1 MGIAETE
8 TIQAQPRL
16 KPGPKPGSKQRG
28 HVWTPEEA
36 RAHAMEGAR
45 ASIASRQAS
54 SLNQK
59 ADEVA
64 EQVLTWAKG
73 ILADKKA
80 SKSDLERAIRAITP
94 MVSRRVTAR
103 EEQTQLD
110 AKAEARI
117 AELEAMLLGAW
128 EAKT

>member
-1 MGIAETE
+1 
-8 TIQAQPRL
+8 
-16 KPGPKPGSKQRG
+16 
-28 HVWTPEEA
+28 
-36 RAHAMEGAR
+36 MEGAR